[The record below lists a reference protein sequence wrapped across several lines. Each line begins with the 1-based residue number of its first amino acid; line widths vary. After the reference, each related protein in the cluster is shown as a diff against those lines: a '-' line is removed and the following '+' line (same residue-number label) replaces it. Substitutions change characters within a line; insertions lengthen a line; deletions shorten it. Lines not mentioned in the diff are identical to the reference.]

1 MFFGILT
8 LITALSIAGVA
19 AWFSIAGLMA
29 IFSASA
35 IAIAIMAGVLEVGKL
50 VTASWLYRHWQE
62 TRFMMK
68 VYMTSAVVVLMLI
81 TSMGIFGFLSK
92 AHLDQAA
99 EGGNNNLLIK
109 RIEQQMVREQRAIT
123 DADIV
128 IGQLDQAVQTLMDY
142 DRIRGKDG
150 AIAVRKSQAEE
161 RADLKEI
168 ITRASGNIATLQDDL
183 LPLKE
188 KELQVELKVG
198 PLKYVAELVYG
209 ESSEELLDK
218 AVRLFIL
225 LLIFVFDPLA
235 IMMIIAAN
243 QTLLHHGVSL
253 EKRYTSSDEED
264 EPPKKKSSEP
274 VNEKQNEKRADKPSA
289 TTTVLDESSK
299 RERERLE
306 QYINR
311 LESDKADLE
320 SEKEYLKNR
329 PKEIEYIVKEKPIS
343 RVVTIEDT
351 ERVDAL
357 TKQVEELTKQLA
369 QQPKPTQKQ
378 KEADLKNKMGFW
390 AVPLPG
396 KDKDI

>member
-128 IGQLDQAVQTLMDY
+128 IG
-142 DRIRGKDG
+142 
-150 AIAVRKSQAEE
+150 S
-161 RADLKEI
+161 
-168 ITRASGNIATLQDDL
+168 
-183 LPLKE
+183 
-188 KELQVELKVG
+188 
-198 PLKYVAELVYG
+198 
-209 ESSEELLDK
+209 
-218 AVRLFIL
+218 
-225 LLIFVFDPLA
+225 
-235 IMMIIAAN
+235 
-243 QTLLHHGVSL
+243 
-253 EKRYTSSDEED
+253 
-264 EPPKKKSSEP
+264 
-274 VNEKQNEKRADKPSA
+274 
-289 TTTVLDESSK
+289 
-299 RERERLE
+299 
-306 QYINR
+306 
-311 LESDKADLE
+311 
-320 SEKEYLKNR
+320 
-329 PKEIEYIVKEKPIS
+329 
-343 RVVTIEDT
+343 
-351 ERVDAL
+351 
-357 TKQVEELTKQLA
+357 
-369 QQPKPTQKQ
+369 
-378 KEADLKNKMGFW
+378 
-390 AVPLPG
+390 
-396 KDKDI
+396 